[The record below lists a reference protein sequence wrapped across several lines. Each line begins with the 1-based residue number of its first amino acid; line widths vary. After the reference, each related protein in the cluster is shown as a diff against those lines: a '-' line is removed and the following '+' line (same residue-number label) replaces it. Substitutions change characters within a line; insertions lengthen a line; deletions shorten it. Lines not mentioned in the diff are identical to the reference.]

1 MRLYFRDLWGHR
13 TTDVLLAR
21 LLALMFNIHR
31 EKDTPA
37 MTEDDVLPR
46 MATLL
51 RAATPAEPAVAA
63 EPASTGADLFS
74 FLAEVRG

>member
-1 MRLYFRDLWGHR
+1 
-13 TTDVLLAR
+13 VLLAR
-21 LLALMFNIHR
+21 LLALTFNIHR

-46 MATLL
+46 LGMLM
-51 RAATPAEPAVAA
+51 RGAAAPVAEVPA

>member
-1 MRLYFRDLWGHR
+1 M
-13 TTDVLLAR
+13 LLAR

-46 MATLL
+46 LFELSA
-51 RAATPAEPAVAA
+51 RAA
-63 EPASTGADLFS
+63 EPATAAPAQPAATGADLFS
-74 FLAEVRG
+74 FLEEVRG